1 MPSDRRPLSSSWR
14 TLWAGLVGAA
24 TLVAAPIAGAQTFD
38 GITIITFD
46 GNSGPGREAIA
57 KGDHIVTF
65 VSARGAYA
73 AVATNVRGVRRG
85 CIAEAVPGSYT
96 GRSITFGVDAPIER
110 RKLKLDTLCPSF
122 TLTFEAPDSVR
133 VAAAN
138 GYSRRQQVVVRI
150 PLVAVDFGA
159 PHFARHEVRGVRLGP
174 VLEPADVGPL
184 RQSSASDRH
193 KLFRRQVDEA
203 GSYRALVQGYA
214 VAAEIT
220 GWPWDVV
227 AQLRFSRDYEQK
239 VTSEAFRDAALQ
251 RYGPPSAERPGYLV
265 WLYDLA
271 GHLVRLSDPMTNGC
285 RATADYWLKHDGTNI
300 GHVDPNAN
308 SSDFGPWGCSVIME
322 LGARRSD
329 QGVDGFT
336 MRMWSGYAL
345 ALNHFFQRL
354 EEPREV
360 AGALGQLQQF
370 EPRL

>member
-1 MPSDRRPLSSSWR
+1 MPSDRRRSNSSGRAWR
-14 TLWAGLVGAA
+14 AGLVAA
-24 TLVAAPIAGAQTFD
+24 LLLAAAPIAGAQTFD

-46 GNSGPGREAIA
+46 GNRGPGREAIA
-57 KGDHIVTF
+57 NGDHIVTF

-73 AVATNVRGVRRG
+73 AVATNFRGIRRG

-96 GRSITFGVDAPIER
+96 GWSITFGIDAPIER
-110 RKLKLDTLCPSF
+110 RKFKLDTLCPSF
-122 TLTFEAPDSVR
+122 TLTFEDRDSVR

-138 GYSRRQQVVVRI
+138 GYSRRQQVVARI
-150 PLVAVDFGA
+150 PLVAVDFSA
-159 PHFARHEVRGVRLGP
+159 PHFARHEIRGVRLGP

-184 RQSSASDRH
+184 RQSGASDHH
-193 KLFRRQVDEA
+193 KLFRRQVGEA
-203 GSYRALVQGYA
+203 GSYRTLVQGNA

-220 GWPWDVV
+220 GWPWDV
-227 AQLRFSRDYEQK
+227 ASELRFSWEYEQK
-239 VTSEAFRDAALQ
+239 ATSEAFRDAALQ

-271 GHLVRLSDPMTNGC
+271 GNLVRLSDPMTNGC
-285 RATADYWLKHDGTNI
+285 RATAEYWLKHDGTNI
-300 GHVDPNAN
+300 GHVDANAN

-329 QGVDGFT
+329 QGVDGFSI
-336 MRMWSGYAL
+336 RLWSGYAL